1 MSLLYHTAFGLS
13 IALKAMIK
21 QGKTEQMGEAGGG
34 ERAEKERTEK
44 RILSEQFT
52 EQSFYGK
59 MGVIGGNMK
68 KRLRRTKLMGLD
80 DYQTAALKYDTFSGY
95 QDGLMKYSKDGIML
109 ATENGLIEKV
119 LGLPGE
125 AGEAADKFKK
135 IIRDKNGVIS
145 KMSRDEI
152 VKELGDVL
160 WYVAMI
166 AEYLEVPLSEV
177 AGMNI
182 AKLEDRY
189 KRNKLH
195 GQGDN
200 R

>member
-1 MSLLYHTAFGLS
+1 MRKRVR
-13 IALKAMIK
+13 LK
-21 QGKTEQMGEAGGG
+21 E
-34 ERAEKERTEK
+34 
-44 RILSEQFT
+44 
-52 EQSFYGK
+52 
-59 MGVIGGNMK
+59 
-68 KRLRRTKLMGLD
+68 LD
-80 DYQTAALKYDTFSGY
+80 DYQTAALKYDTFLGY
-95 QDGLMKYSKDGIML
+95 QNGLMKYSKDGIML

-135 IIRDKNGVIS
+135 IIRDKGGVIS
-145 KMSRDEI
+145 SMEREKI

-177 AGMNI
+177 AKMNI
-182 AKLEDRY
+182 DKLENRY
-189 KRNKLH
+189 KRNKIH
-195 GQGDN
+195 GAGDN

>member
-1 MSLLYHTAFGLS
+1 MRKKVKLS
-13 IALKAMIK
+13 
-21 QGKTEQMGEAGGG
+21 
-34 ERAEKERTEK
+34 
-44 RILSEQFT
+44 
-52 EQSFYGK
+52 
-59 MGVIGGNMK
+59 
-68 KRLRRTKLMGLD
+68 GLD

-135 IIRDKNGVIS
+135 IIRDKGGVIS
-145 KMSRDEI
+145 KSSREEI

-177 AGMNI
+177 ASMNI
-182 AKLEDRY
+182 EKLESRY
-189 KRNKLH
+189 KRNKIH
-195 GQGDN
+195 GSGDN